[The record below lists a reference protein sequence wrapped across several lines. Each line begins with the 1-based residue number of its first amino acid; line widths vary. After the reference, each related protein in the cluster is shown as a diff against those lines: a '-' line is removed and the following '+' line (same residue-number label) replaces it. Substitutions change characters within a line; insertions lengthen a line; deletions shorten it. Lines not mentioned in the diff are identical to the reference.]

1 MSRELYLTAL
11 GSGSSGNAF
20 AIHCGSDVILIDAGF
35 SCKELKKRLTSSGI
49 APENVRAVLLTHEH
63 NDHLCGC
70 RVFCDTFEIPV
81 YMAGQVADRLARQEK
96 SLPAR
101 VFEFE
106 PGGLFSA
113 AGFEIAPFPVQ
124 HDTVDPV
131 GFVVSRGN
139 ARIGVATDLGKVNA
153 LARARLKN
161 CDALVLESN
170 YDLTMLMNSS
180 RRLQLKRRINGEFG
194 HLDNR
199 AAAAALEE
207 LIGER
212 TRAVILVHVSS
223 ECNTYDLVK
232 NTGMEVLQK
241 LRRHDILLEVARQHE
256 PLSPVSLI
264 C

>member
-20 AIHCGSDVILIDAGF
+20 AVHCGSDVILVDAGF
-35 SCKELKKRLTSSGI
+35 SCKELKKRLTVSGI
-49 APENVRAVLLTHEH
+49 DPENVRAVLLTHEH
-63 NDHLCGC
+63 SDHLSGC
-70 RVFCDTFEIPV
+70 RVFCDTFQIPL
-81 YMAGQVADRLARQEK
+81 YAAGQVADRLARQEK
-96 SLPAR
+96 ALPAR

-106 PGGLFSA
+106 PGSTFPV
-113 AGFEIAPFPVQ
+113 AGFEISPFPVQ
-124 HDTVDPV
+124 HDAVDPV
-131 GFVVSRGN
+131 GFVIARGS
-139 ARIGVATDLGKVNA
+139 ARIGMATDLGKINA

-170 YDLTMLMNSS
+170 YDLTMLMNSQ

-207 LIGER
+207 LIGDR
-212 TRAVILVHVSS
+212 TRAVVLVHVSS

-256 PLSPVSLI
+256 PLSSFSLI